1 MADSKRLQ
9 ILKALTTH
17 LETVTVANG
26 YQHDLAGKVLR
37 GVLRV
42 SDEDYAVPVVSILE
56 SFNPDRGPNEV
67 GGDYRREQRDDW
79 ILLIQGWVADDPVNP
94 TDPAHNLMADV
105 KKCLARISDE
115 EDPAYMLGDYLI
127 AGIGIEPGV
136 VRPPDETSA
145 KAYFWMRIILK
156 VTEKLADP
164 YSLD

>member
-9 ILKALTTH
+9 ILKALTAH

-26 YQHDLAGKVLR
+26 YQHTLTGKVLR

-42 SDEDYAVPVVSILE
+42 TEDDYPIPVVSILE
-56 SFNPDRGPNEV
+56 SFNADRGPNTV
-67 GGDYRREQRDDW
+67 GGDYQREQVDDW
-79 ILLIQGWVADDPVNP
+79 ILLVQGWVADDPDNP

-105 KKCLARISDE
+105 KKCLAKIAN
-115 EDPAYMLGDYLI
+115 EDDPTYMLGLKI

-145 KAYFWMRIILK
+145 KAYFWMRIVLK